1 MQTLT
6 IQLPGRSYNIGIGT
20 EIVDSD
26 LPQAVSAS
34 GATHV
39 VVVTNT
45 TLHDLYPD
53 RITQSLR
60 GWQGQVDTCVLP
72 DGEGYK
78 NLETLNQVFDFL
90 MDVRANRKTLL
101 IAFGGGVIGDMA
113 GFASA
118 TFMRGIPFLQVP
130 TTLLAD
136 VDSSV
141 GGKTAVNHPRGKNTI
156 GAFKQPIH
164 VCMDLA
170 FLRTLPPR
178 EFLAGYFELAKHGF
192 VHDAKLFETIQAGPL
207 VNAEYDYRAN
217 EAESREFWEATILRS
232 CGVKGK
238 VVEQDETETG
248 LRATL
253 NFGHTLGH
261 LIETHAGYGAYLH
274 GEAVGTGMLFA
285 AYLSRKWEHL
295 QERDWSRIRDF
306 LVPRLTPIVLPALN
320 TKSFQT
326 LILHDKKAEGTG
338 VDFILLHKLG
348 AGFIQKATSVE
359 TLWPV
364 FQEFVAEFP
373 EVCQVV

>member
-141 GGKTAVNHPRGKNTI
+141 G
-156 GAFKQPIH
+156 
-164 VCMDLA
+164 
-170 FLRTLPPR
+170 
-178 EFLAGYFELAKHGF
+178 
-192 VHDAKLFETIQAGPL
+192 
-207 VNAEYDYRAN
+207 
-217 EAESREFWEATILRS
+217 
-232 CGVKGK
+232 
-238 VVEQDETETG
+238 
-248 LRATL
+248 
-253 NFGHTLGH
+253 
-261 LIETHAGYGAYLH
+261 
-274 GEAVGTGMLFA
+274 
-285 AYLSRKWEHL
+285 
-295 QERDWSRIRDF
+295 
-306 LVPRLTPIVLPALN
+306 
-320 TKSFQT
+320 
-326 LILHDKKAEGTG
+326 
-338 VDFILLHKLG
+338 
-348 AGFIQKATSVE
+348 
-359 TLWPV
+359 
-364 FQEFVAEFP
+364 
-373 EVCQVV
+373 